1 MNDFDPKRLRAAFAR
16 YMTGVTVVTTRDARG
31 EPVGFTANSFTSVS
45 LDPPLLLVCPG
56 RHLSSF
62 AVFQSTA
69 VFRHQHSG
77 GGSGR
82 GLEPLCWPRGRPVCA
97 LRLGRGVRSAFR
109 SSRAGRRG
117 FPVRHMTGS
126 RQGDHLVLIGRI
138 EAFDHSDANGLG
150 YGPSGYFSL
159 GKEREAMS
167 ATATRTRTS
176 VLLDDGRCVY
186 LTEGGD
192 LPTVEA
198 SADHNPLAALRGY
211 LAAKGIAA
219 DPGVVYSIYDEG
231 NATRRLVFRARLA
244 APAPALVAKPIHGLS
259 AAPVPDPAVHAMLSR
274 FETEFQNQS
283 FGLYVGDDRQ
293 GDILPGSDPG
303 LGVAP
308 DGD

>member
-16 YMTGVTVVTTRDARG
+16 YMTGVTVVTTRNARD

-62 AVFQSTA
+62 EVFQTA
-69 VFRHQHSG
+69 SCFGISILAEGQEEVSNLFAGRAG
-77 GGSGR
+77 DRFALCDWDEGALGVPLISGR
-82 GLEPLCWPRGRPVCA
+82 AAGFSCA
-97 LRLGRGVRSAFR
+97 THDRIEA
-109 SSRAGRRG
+109 
-117 FPVRHMTGS
+117 
-126 RQGDHLVLIGRI
+126 GDHVILIGRI

-150 YGPSGYFSL
+150 YGSSGYFSL

-167 ATATRTRTS
+167 ATTSRTRAS

-192 LPTVEA
+192 LPTVDA
-198 SADHNPLAALRGY
+198 LPGRDPLATLRSY
-211 LAAKGIAA
+211 LATRGITA
-219 DPGVVYSIYDEG
+219 DPGVVYAIYDEG

-244 APAPALVAKPIHGLS
+244 TPAPGLVAKPIHGLS
-259 AAPVPDPAVHAMLSR
+259 ASAVPDPAVHSMLSR

-283 FGLYVGDDRQ
+283 FGLYVGDDRH
-293 GDILPGSDPG
+293 GDILPT
-303 LGVAP
+303 AKE
-308 DGD
+308 